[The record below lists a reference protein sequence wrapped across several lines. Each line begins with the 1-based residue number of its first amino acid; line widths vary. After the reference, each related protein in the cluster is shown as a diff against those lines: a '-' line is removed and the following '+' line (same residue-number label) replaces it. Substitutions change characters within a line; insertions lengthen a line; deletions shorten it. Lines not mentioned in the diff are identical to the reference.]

1 RGALTAIAIDF
12 GVPILMSK
20 DAEDTALMLAA
31 IAKREQQDHG
41 REIVMHGKRSA
52 MMLPQ
57 QQVYVVSAISNIGPV
72 VAKNLLK
79 HFGTVAAVMG
89 ASREELMAV
98 ELVGP
103 KTADRIRE
111 VVAEVYKG

>member
-1 RGALTAIAIDF
+1 M
-12 GVPILMSK
+12 P
-20 DAEDTALMLAA
+20 E
-31 IAKREQQDHG
+31 
-41 REIVMHGKRSA
+41 
-52 MMLPQ
+52 
-57 QQVYVVSAISNIGPV
+57 IGPV

-79 HFGTVAAVMG
+79 HFGTVAAVMS

-111 VVAEVYKG
+111 VVGEAYKG